1 MERIV
6 TPSRRALIRG
16 AAVAA
21 ALAPAGI
28 VAGRVLA
35 QGQPRKIKLSWNANA
50 VCLAPVVVGV
60 HQGIFQRHG
69 IDVELINYSGST
81 DQLLEAIATGKADA
95 GVGMAL
101 RWLKPLEQGFDV
113 KLTAGTHGGC
123 MRVLAP
129 KGKGIARLEDLRGK
143 TVAVSDMASP
153 SKNFFSIVLKKRG
166 IDPVTDIQWRQF
178 PADLLGLA
186 IEKGEAQALAD
197 GDPVAFIQERK
208 FGLTEIASN
217 LSDEYRNR
225 VCCVLGVRG
234 SLVRDDKPTAAA
246 LTRALLEAA
255 QVTGHQPDLAAEIF
269 SRYAAASAADL
280 ATMLKSQTHNH
291 NPVGGDLKREI
302 IAYTEELK
310 LVSVIKPST
319 DPGRFA
325 DKIFAD
331 VLTS

>member
-1 MERIV
+1 MDRLIK
-6 TPSRRALIRG
+6 PSRRTLIRG
-16 AAVAA
+16 AAAVAA
-21 ALAPAGI
+21 LTPAGI

-35 QGQPRKIKLSWNANA
+35 QQNQPKKIKLSWNANA

-60 HQGIFQRHG
+60 QQGIFKRHG

-129 KGKGIARLEDLRGK
+129 AAKGIARLEDLRGK
-143 TVAVSDMASP
+143 TIAVSDMASP
-153 SKNFFSIVLKKRG
+153 SKNFFSVVLKKRG
-166 IDPVTDIQWRQF
+166 IDPVTDVQWRQF

-186 IEKGEAQALAD
+186 IEKGEAHALAD
-197 GDPVAFIQERK
+197 GDPNAFIQEHK
-208 FGLTEIASN
+208 FGLTEIATN
-217 LSDEYRNR
+217 LSDEYRDR

-234 SLVRDDKPTAAA
+234 SLVREDRATAAA
-246 LTRALLEAA
+246 LTRALLESA
-255 QVTGHQPDLAAEIF
+255 QVTAHNPEQAAEIF
-269 SRYAAASAADL
+269 SKYAPASVADL
-280 ATMLKSQTHNH
+280 TTMLKSQTHNH

-302 IAYTEELK
+302 VAYTEELK
-310 LVSVIKPST
+310 LVSVMKPST
-319 DPGRFA
+319 DPAKFA
-325 DKIFAD
+325 DRIFAD
-331 VLTS
+331 VLT